1 MGARVLRGRPDS
13 RGGHAPSEL
22 PESPGRARTFRQ
34 ARELPHVVLRGG
46 AAHGGGAAAAQRPL
60 APLAALVA
68 GRGGGWPARSRGG
81 VGSVRDDAPARC
93 SARTTAAP
101 PARSAVPGVLP
112 GYVHRRGRGGR
123 GHLGGHSADALRA
136 RQGGAQAAPRGRT
149 RMSERDD
156 EELRERFAALRR
168 EHTIAAPVFR
178 DTMAAARSRPRPP
191 RPRRGRRL
199 GFAAGAALLLVALV
213 LILTVRNRHRTTV
226 DLASVRVH
234 APTDFLLQLPG
245 ADLLRTMP
253 RLGRVSFDRRTL

>member
-1 MGARVLRGRPDS
+1 
-13 RGGHAPSEL
+13 
-22 PESPGRARTFRQ
+22 
-34 ARELPHVVLRGG
+34 
-46 AAHGGGAAAAQRPL
+46 
-60 APLAALVA
+60 
-68 GRGGGWPARSRGG
+68 
-81 VGSVRDDAPARC
+81 
-93 SARTTAAP
+93 
-101 PARSAVPGVLP
+101 
-112 GYVHRRGRGGR
+112 
-123 GHLGGHSADALRA
+123 
-136 RQGGAQAAPRGRT
+136 
-149 RMSERDD
+149 MSERDD

-178 DTMAAARSRPRPP
+178 DTMAAARSRPRPPRPP